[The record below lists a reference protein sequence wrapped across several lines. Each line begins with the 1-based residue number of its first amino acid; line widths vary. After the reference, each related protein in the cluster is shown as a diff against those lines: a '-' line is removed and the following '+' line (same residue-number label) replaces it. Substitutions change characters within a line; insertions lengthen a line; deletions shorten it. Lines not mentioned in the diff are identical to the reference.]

1 MGMEIDNP
9 QAFLDD
15 AKNAITE
22 YQNICNQLTSQIDVE
37 KQSAAALDD
46 FRKSIQD
53 KIDKTLKQRGEELT
67 ETHDKQIS
75 QVEASLKK
83 KQTERE
89 KARQE
94 GVKGRIKNETE
105 PRRIEITELKRQLAA
120 IVKKDNAPFYMKW
133 PVFYTLFHPSGIAE
147 FICFLTVFILIFAFL
162 PWGAFFL
169 IPKRRW
175 IYLVGIYLLDI
186 IIFGGVYVAIMNV
199 SGRYADTVR
208 QGRDIL
214 NRIKTNRK
222 IIKKLEHSIR
232 NDSDEAVYNLKSFD
246 DDIANLQQQRSDIIS
261 QKQSAQNNFDTV
273 TRNIIIDEIE
283 TANKPKMD
291 ELQQAFTDATNLKTS
306 LESQERELALN
317 LSKNYEQY
325 LGKNHMNAEDIDK
338 IKEILETGGTT
349 SIIDAVTKLDHP
361 EKEE

>member
-1 MGMEIDNP
+1 MGMEIENP
-9 QAFLDD
+9 QAFLED
-15 AKNAITE
+15 AKNSIAE
-22 YQNICNQLTSQIDVE
+22 YQNICDRLTSQIEVE
-37 KQSAAALDD
+37 RQASVTLDD
-46 FRKSIQD
+46 FRRTIQE
-53 KIDKTLKQRGEELT
+53 KIDKTLKQRSEELT

-75 QVEASLKK
+75 QLEASLKK
-83 KQTERE
+83 KQAERE
-89 KARQE
+89 RARQE

-120 IVKKDNAPFYMKW
+120 IVKKDNAPFFFKW
-133 PVFYTLFHPSGIAE
+133 PAFYALFHPSGIGE
-147 FICFLTVFILIFAFL
+147 FICFLTVFILLFALL
-162 PWGAFFL
+162 PFGTYFL
-169 IPKRRW
+169 IPDRKIYYLIG
-175 IYLVGIYLLDI
+175 IYLVDI
-186 IIFGGVYVAIMNV
+186 IVFGGIYVAIMNV
-199 SGRYADTVR
+199 SGRHADTVR
-208 QGRDIL
+208 QGRDII
-214 NRIKTNRK
+214 NRIKANKKT
-222 IIKKLEHSIR
+222 IKKLENNIK
-232 NDSDEAVYNLKSFD
+232 NDSNETVYNLVSYD
-246 DDIANLQQQRSDIIS
+246 DDIANLQQQRSDLIS

-291 ELQQAFTDATNLKTS
+291 ELQQAFTDATNLRTS

-361 EKEE
+361 EKEQ